1 MKIIEKRKLLEILK
15 LAYCR
20 DVDRLTIDVLE
31 VLQNSKGDNLEEEHE
46 CKQDSEEPKAVRV
59 LRWTI
64 LVILV
69 PRVNLITK

>member
-46 CKQDSEEPKAVRV
+46 CK
-59 LRWTI
+59 
-64 LVILV
+64 
-69 PRVNLITK
+69 